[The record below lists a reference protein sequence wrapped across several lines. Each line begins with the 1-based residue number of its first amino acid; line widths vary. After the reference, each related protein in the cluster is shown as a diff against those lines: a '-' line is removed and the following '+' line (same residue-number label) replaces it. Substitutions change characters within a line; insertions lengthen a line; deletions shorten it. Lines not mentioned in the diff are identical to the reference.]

1 MININYI
8 LIPLISYLLGSIPFA
23 LLYVKLF
30 LNKDMRTF
38 GSKNTGALNTLRI
51 VSHEKGKMWGIISF
65 LIVFLLDAS
74 KGVLAVIMAN
84 NLIPGNAVLLTTLA
98 TFFVILGHNYSVF
111 LKFKGGRGAATFLGI
126 LLYFNWQVFLGWLG
140 IVLFFM
146 IIVEALMGRK
156 FSGKLFKAAVS
167 DQIIGRLIGEAVAVL
182 WIYYFAPYLFFPTIF
197 ATILIIYAHKDRVLD
212 QIEKMKNNKYLND

>member
-1 MININYI
+1 
-8 LIPLISYLLGSIPFA
+8 
-23 LLYVKLF
+23 
-30 LNKDMRTF
+30 MRTF

-74 KGVLAVIMAN
+74 KGVLAVIWAN
-84 NLIPGNAVLLTTLA
+84 NLIPGNVILITTLA

-126 LLYFNWQVFLGWLG
+126 LLYLNWQVFLGWLG

-146 IIVEALMGRK
+146 ILVEALMGRK

-167 DQIIGRLIGEAVAVL
+167 DQIIGRLIGEAFAVV
-182 WIYYFAPYLFFPTIF
+182 WIYFFDPILFYPTLF

>member
-1 MININYI
+1 MLNINHI
-8 LIPLISYLLGSIPFA
+8 LVSVISYLLGSIPFA

-51 VSHEKGKMWGIISF
+51 VSHEKGKAWGIISF

-74 KGVLAVIMAN
+74 KGVLAVILAN

-98 TFFVILGHNYSVF
+98 TFFVILGHNYSIF

-126 LLYFNWQVFLGWLG
+126 LLYLNWQVFLGWLG

-182 WIYYFAPYLFFPTIF
+182 WIYYFAPSLFFPTVF

-212 QIEKMKNNKYLND
+212 QIEKIKNKKYLND